1 MMNDDV
7 WFHIFVELLPIDLW
21 NLIRL
26 YEISDVVNIAYLYF
40 QFLIMKTSA
49 IFNCLPRLLNI
60 VSIASLFREAS
71 NDTPANLA
79 TRCKPPSC
87 TRRQR
92 GVTTSRCI
100 KADR

>member
-49 IFNCLPRLLNI
+49 IFNCLPVPRHLNT
-60 VSIASLFREAS
+60 VKIASVFREAS

-87 TRRQR
+87 TQR
-92 GVTTSRCI
+92 GVTACRCI